1 MDSPEA
7 NASNAAVG
15 YADRIILE
23 MITYNGR
30 RERKMFSYF
39 KPHTWEEHNRKSI
52 YRYIGIK
59 FFKKYLLLTHLM
71 MFRWRGKKQLVNDR
85 SGIAELLRNIE
96 WQTRR
101 DEVIHL
107 VFIFL
112 SVVIIWGKYGSISTT
127 GWILFFIVNI
137 YANVY
142 PIFVQRYNRYR
153 VLKLLTR
160 MSN

>member
-1 MDSPEA
+1 
-7 NASNAAVG
+7 
-15 YADRIILE
+15 
-23 MITYNGR
+23 
-30 RERKMFSYF
+30 
-39 KPHTWEEHNRKSI
+39 
-52 YRYIGIK
+52 
-59 FFKKYLLLTHLM
+59 M